1 MAPSDIDFVQPSMS
15 SIQWFFRIFFPSKT
29 RLTHLSGRIMRSISL
44 DSWSMVWTISVCSSR
59 ESEMI
64 ERSSAY
70 ALTLWGAERVNLGV
84 RDTLDFMVGG

>member
-1 MAPSDIDFVQPSMS
+1 MAPSDIDFVQPSHDEFNPV
-15 SIQWFFRIFFPSKT
+15 IFQDFFPSKT
-29 RLTHLSGRIMRSISL
+29 RVTHLSGCIMRSISL
-44 DSWSMVWTISVCSSR
+44 DSWSMVLTIFVCSSM

-84 RDTLDFMVGG
+84 QDTLD